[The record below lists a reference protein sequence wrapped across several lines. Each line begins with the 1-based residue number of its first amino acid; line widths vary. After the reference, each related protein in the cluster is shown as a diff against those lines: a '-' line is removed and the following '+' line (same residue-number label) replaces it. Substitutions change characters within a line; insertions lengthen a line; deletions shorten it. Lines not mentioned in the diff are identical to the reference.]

1 MTDQEQA
8 ELPSEGQEKADELMD
23 RAIDHLKAER
33 ADEAL
38 EVARELHSMRYS
50 GAFEIEAQA
59 LAQQGKKLDAIAVL
73 RKGLAL
79 APNAWLNGNLLGN
92 YLSDVE
98 QYEDAF
104 SVYEE
109 TLRTPS
115 ADRALIEGNYALAL
129 SRAGRGDEARS
140 RLRSISDEDLE
151 AAGPGLRDFIEGLAS
166 DWGLR
171 DGTTEPVP
179 WSARLHVRP
188 LPGET
193 GGLEGGAAGA
203 YAWVFALAK
212 GEAEY
217 REMVAAEMEA
227 LGLFIAEVDRLAPYE
242 PHPDDDEN
250 LTYCA
255 ERLSAEWPV
264 QYHDFHTYPHD
275 EA

>member
-1 MTDQEQA
+1 
-8 ELPSEGQEKADELMD
+8 MD
-23 RAIDHLKAER
+23 RALNHLEAGR
-33 ADEAL
+33 TAEAL
-38 EVARELHSMRYS
+38 EVARELNSMRYS

-59 LAQQGKKLDAIAVL
+59 LAQRGEKHDAIAIL

-79 APNAWLNGNLLGN
+79 APQAWLNRNLLGN

-98 QYEDAF
+98 QYEEAF
-104 SVYEE
+104 AAYEE
-109 TLRTPS
+109 ALRTP
-115 ADRALIEGNYALAL
+115 AVDRVLVEGNYALAL
-129 SRAGRGDEARS
+129 SRAGRDDEARS
-140 RLRSISDEDLE
+140 RLRSILGEDIE
-151 AAGPGLRDFIEGLAS
+151 AAEPGLRDFVNGLAS

-171 DGTTEPVP
+171 DSTSEPVV

-188 LPGET
+188 LQGET
-193 GGLEGGAAGA
+193 GGLDGGAAGA
-203 YAWVFALAK
+203 YAWVFALAR

-227 LGLFIAEVDRLAPYE
+227 LGLFIAEVDDFGRYE

-250 LTYCA
+250 MTYCA

-264 QYHDFHTYPHD
+264 QYHDFHAYPHD